1 MTWLAVPAFL
11 LLLLGSCSGK
21 SGRFKM
27 EGRFLHLNQ
36 GQVLV
41 YSPDGGID
49 GLDTINIQGGRF
61 VYETEMRDPS
71 TLVLV
76 FPNYSEQPIFA
87 EPGGKVMVKADASHL
102 REMEVEGTD
111 DNELMTD
118 FRQLLAKNSPLD
130 APKLTADFVKE
141 HPGSRVGV
149 YLVSTYLV
157 RNDRPDYAEARR
169 LINLMRKE
177 QPRNGHLI
185 LLAKQLAPYET
196 VRVGQPLP
204 RFKALT
210 LSGRTF
216 TQQDFRSGEGVVI
229 VWASWSYRSLGCLR
243 AVQEAKRQH
252 PDLQVLTICLD
263 ATRKDC
269 EKLLRQFDVTLP
281 TVCDSRMLDSPL
293 LANLSL
299 HDLPD
304 NILVENGRVKQ
315 RSLSD
320 EELRKRFLETNHS
333 Y

>member
-1 MTWLAVPAFL
+1 M
-11 LLLLGSCSGK
+11 
-21 SGRFKM
+21 
-27 EGRFLHLNQ
+27 
-36 GQVLV
+36 
-41 YSPDGGID
+41 
-49 GLDTINIQGGRF
+49 
-61 VYETEMRDPS
+61 
-71 TLVLV
+71 
-76 FPNYSEQPIFA
+76 
-87 EPGGKVMVKADASHL
+87 
-102 REMEVEGTD
+102 
-111 DNELMTD
+111 
-118 FRQLLAKNSPLD
+118 D

-281 TVCDSRMLDSPL
+281 TVCDGRMLDSPL

>member
-118 FRQLLAKNSPLD
+118 FRHLLAKNSPLD

-149 YLVSTYLV
+149 YLVSTDLV

-216 TQQDFRSGEGVVI
+216 AQQDFRSGEGVVI

-281 TVCDSRMLDSPL
+281 TVCDGRMLDSPL

>member
-1 MTWLAVPAFL
+1 MATGILAL
-11 LLLLGSCSGK
+11 
-21 SGRFKM
+21 
-27 EGRFLHLNQ
+27 Q
-36 GQVLV
+36 GA
-41 YSPDGGID
+41 
-49 GLDTINIQGGRF
+49 
-61 VYETEMRDPS
+61 
-71 TLVLV
+71 
-76 FPNYSEQPIFA
+76 FA
-87 EPGGKVMVKADASHL
+87 EHAAMLDRLGEPHFEIRQARDLEKPLDRLIIPGGESTVM
-102 REMEVEGTD
+102 
-111 DNELMTD
+111 
-118 FRQLLAKNSPLD
+118 
-130 APKLTADFVKE
+130 
-141 HPGSRVGV
+141 
-149 YLVSTYLV
+149 
-157 RNDRPDYAEARR
+157 RR
-169 LINLMRKE
+169 LLHDLDLFDALRARITEGM
-177 QPRNGHLI
+177 PVFGTCAGLI

-196 VRVGQPLP
+196 VRIGQPLP

-281 TVCDSRMLDSPL
+281 TVCDGRMLDSPL

>member
-1 MTWLAVPAFL
+1 MACRSRLFIVVARQL
-11 LLLLGSCSGK
+11 LGK

-118 FRQLLAKNSPLD
+118 FPAVAGQKLPLGRPE
-130 APKLTADFVKE
+130 AHGRLVKE

-177 QPRNGHLI
+177 QPRNGHLV

-196 VRVGQPLP
+196 VRIGQPLP
-204 RFKALT
+204 RFKPSPSAA
-210 LSGRTF
+210 GRHAAKLP
-216 TQQDFRSGEGVVI
+216 QWRGVVI

-243 AVQEAKRQH
+243 AVQEAKAPASRPAGTDH
-252 PDLQVLTICLD
+252 LSRCD
-263 ATRKDC
+263 AQG
-269 EKLLRQFDVTLP
+269 LREVATP
-281 TVCDSRMLDSPL
+281 V
-293 LANLSL
+293 
-299 HDLPD
+299 
-304 NILVENGRVKQ
+304 
-315 RSLSD
+315 
-320 EELRKRFLETNHS
+320 
-333 Y
+333 